1 MWSSKRATTYKTKHQ
16 SFMSVSNFTSSANT
30 LTNSNFAFQK
40 VSKAQVTVGNQF
52 SVMDL
57 MVQSGMVEITGTA
70 SFDFPNFQEVKK
82 SFQVIYFELSSDYAR
97 YSSLFGGLIS
107 FGKPQGVILQ
117 QNRELGNFTF
127 KFYVSNVEI
136 VKSYLQ
142 KIFGIVEEEIRF
154 KSILKKI
161 IQNQQRFENE
171 EQLLKKE
178 LFF

>member
-1 MWSSKRATTYKTKHQ
+1 
-16 SFMSVSNFTSSANT
+16 MSVSNRISSANAPA
-30 LTNSNFAFQK
+30 NSNFAFQK
-40 VSKAQVTVGNQF
+40 VSKTQTTVENPL

-57 MVQSGMVEITGTA
+57 MVACGIVQVTETA
-70 SFDFPNFQEVKK
+70 SFDFPNFPEAKK
-82 SFQVIYFELSSDYAR
+82 SFQVIYFELSSDYATHT
-97 YSSLFGGLIS
+97 SLFGGLVS
-107 FGKPQGVILQ
+107 LGKPNGVILQ
-117 QNRELGNFTF
+117 QNRELGNFTL
-127 KFYVSNVEI
+127 KFYASNSET

-178 LFF
+178 LFY